1 MRTEIST
8 RKPGERLDR
17 AVMQKLG
24 MMLQAYFDDVRKEGV
39 PDRFKGLLG
48 QIDVRGNG
56 ESD

>member
-24 MMLQAYFDDVRKEGV
+24 MMLQAYFDDVRKKGV
-39 PDRFKGLLG
+39 PDGFKDLLG
-48 QIDVRGNG
+48 
-56 ESD
+56 